1 MSGNPQLIA
10 HLDAVLANRGRI
22 PFSEYME
29 TVLYHP
35 EYGYYSSADSP
46 IGADGDFFTASN
58 VDPAMGQ
65 SLAKLFGRMAEGIEG
80 FRVVEIGAGTGL
92 LARHV
97 LETRP
102 FPYSIVER
110 SAAMR
115 KRQRETLDGLE
126 VEWSDTLPGGIR
138 GCVFSNEF
146 FDALPVRRYTRKSS
160 ELRELFVGQ
169 GILEVDGEPE
179 IPIELPLLQDG
190 AVVDIS
196 LEARRWIRRIG
207 QSIEQGYHLAI
218 DYGYLADEL
227 FARTAGTLMCY
238 RNHRADEDPYCD
250 IGLKDLTAHVNFSD
264 LISEGAEAGLEQANL
279 CSQREFLI
287 DLGLLETMERL
298 ALAADAASVGRLQA
312 LKNLL
317 LPPMMGDRFKVLL
330 QQKGNVSG
338 RLPGFGGES
347 VRRSG

>member
-10 HLDAVLANRGRI
+10 HLDALLANRGRI

-35 EYGYYSSADSP
+35 EYGYYSRPDNP
-46 IGADGDFFTASN
+46 IGREGDFFTAAN

-65 SLAKLFGRMAEGIEG
+65 LLAKLFGQMADRIED

-92 LARHV
+92 LARQI

-110 SAAMR
+110 SPAMR
-115 KRQRETLDGLE
+115 TRQRETLNGHA
-126 VEWSDTLPGGIR
+126 VEWSETLPDGIR

-146 FDALPVRRYTRKSS
+146 FDALPVRRYTRKRS
-160 ELRELFVGQ
+160 ELRELFVGE
-169 GILEVDGEPE
+169 GILEFEGEPE
-179 IPIELPLLQDG
+179 IPIELPLLQDE
-190 AVVDIS
+190 AVVDLS

-207 QSIEQGYHLAI
+207 ESIDQGYHLAI
-218 DYGYLADEL
+218 DYGYLAEEL
-227 FARTAGTLMCY
+227 FARTSGTLMCY
-238 RNHRADEDPYCD
+238 RNHRADEDPYSD
-250 IGLKDLTAHVNFSD
+250 IGLKDMTAHVNFSD
-264 LISEGAEAGLEQANL
+264 LISDGAVAGLERANL

-287 DLGLLETMERL
+287 DLGLLEIMEPL
-298 ALAADAASVGRLQA
+298 ALAADADSVRRLQA

-330 QQKGNVSG
+330 QQKGLDSG

-347 VRRSG
+347 VRRSD

>member
-10 HLDAVLANRGRI
+10 HLDALLANRGRI

-35 EYGYYSSADSP
+35 EYGYYSRPDNP
-46 IGADGDFFTASN
+46 IGREGDFFTAAN

-65 SLAKLFGRMAEGIEG
+65 LLAKLFGQMADRIED

-92 LARHV
+92 LARQI

-110 SAAMR
+110 SPAMR
-115 KRQRETLDGLE
+115 TRQRETLNGHA
-126 VEWSDTLPGGIR
+126 VEWSETLPDGIR

-146 FDALPVRRYTRKSS
+146 FDALPVRRYTRKRS
-160 ELRELFVGQ
+160 ELRELFVGE
-169 GILEVDGEPE
+169 GILEVEGEPE
-179 IPIELPLLQDG
+179 IPIELPLLQDD
-190 AVVDIS
+190 AVVDLS
-196 LEARRWIRRIG
+196 LEAHRWIRRIG
-207 QSIEQGYHLAI
+207 ESIDRGYHLAI
-218 DYGYLADEL
+218 DYGYLAEEL
-227 FARTAGTLMCY
+227 FARTSGTLMCY
-238 RNHRADEDPYCD
+238 RNHRADEDPYSD
-250 IGLKDLTAHVNFSD
+250 IGLKDMTAHVNFSD
-264 LISEGAEAGLEQANL
+264 LISDGAVAGLEGANL

-287 DLGLLETMERL
+287 DLGLLEIMEPL
-298 ALAADAASVGRLQA
+298 ALAADADSVRRLQA

-330 QQKGNVSG
+330 QQKGLDSG

-347 VRRSG
+347 VRRSD